1 MGEFGIS
8 GLIKA
13 GELEA
18 LDQCDVKLIKI
29 KNTYVDV
36 AKELAKGIKMEIE
49 TPKELDKLFALYSAQ
64 VATAEKTNTEFN
76 VTLDKQKKVLQEVA
90 DNLQKQASASDLSA
104 KDMKQLADVNAKNAA
119 ALEKVAKAE
128 LAATKA
134 QNSGNSTRRSA
145 NISEEERLRI
155 IKDAITLTN
164 REVHSIIEAETANKQ
179 LSQAVKL
186 LRDTDADYITILAR
200 LNSTIG
206 KNTDYVKTNSDSYT
220 KQKMTVGDYKAQVK
234 AAIAELD
241 NGNRSLKNYTNLA
254 KGYGGVLKSHVAGG
268 FNEVRVSVSSMIKG
282 MIGAQAI
289 IGGIQKLIGLFKSGI
304 QSIIDFEAAN
314 SKLGAILGTTS
325 KNIKDLTT
333 DAQRLGA
340 TTKYTASQATA
351 LQVEL
356 AKLGFSKTE
365 ILQSTE
371 YVLKF
376 AQATGAELPEAAA
389 LAGASLRMFNADTS
403 ETERYVSAMAVAT
416 TKSALSFSYLQTA
429 MPIVGPVAKSFNFT
443 IEDTLA
449 LLGKLA
455 DAGFDASMA
464 ATATRNIFLNLAD
477 SGGKLATALGAPVKT
492 LPDLVAGLRK
502 LKDQGIDLNTTLD
515 LTDKRS
521 VAAMANFIEMSDK
534 IVPLRE
540 QITGVS
546 KDLGD
551 MAEEMGNNVQGA
563 IYTLSSAWES
573 LMLSFS
579 GGTGAA
585 KDFINWVAAK
595 IREIADLLK
604 DPEQRSEDDVN
615 QLQLAAQKEVQTKME
630 TQELEFQVRIE
641 QLRKKYRQKYLSEG
655 LKEEEANAKATE
667 KAQIEAAKEALVE
680 LSLIKGRQ
688 KEIYEEDLKNLD
700 KAKGVYT
707 QTLKDWEEKWSFL
720 GINFKNALAKMFN
733 FETDEIK
740 DVNKAFVDFANIKM
754 DVTKAESYNEAL
766 DKMIEK
772 MKQIIEPVKVN
783 TNTTKELTEKEKR
796 ELEKAAAEKLK
807 IQETYQA
814 SVLALM
820 NEGLDKELKKIG
832 LDYSKKIAA
841 VKGYSKEEIATRENL
856 AKEMQNAI
864 QRFSIQYNANR
875 EKQDIANS
883 LEVVQKGSK
892 EELAL
897 KLRQLDL
904 QREAEIDAAEKTG
917 EDVFAIDQKYSNKKQ
932 LILEENAA
940 YQIQFIAENA
950 AAEQII
956 RDQTYQAD
964 MLSLKKQL
972 AEKKITQREYA
983 EQEYQL
989 TLDYVRKSNEAA
1001 IDALELEFKTD
1012 NLSSDDRAKIAEEL
1026 QKLKAELA
1034 QKEAEAEIAAIEKVT
1049 KADEKSHKDRMRSLQ
1064 DWLQTAQQAIG
1075 SIGDLIA
1082 TVYDG
1087 QITKIEDEQDANN
1100 DAYDQDIERIEK
1112 KVEYGLLTEEEAEV
1126 KKRAAKEKTEA
1137 KNRELEKKKQEL
1149 ARKQAIWDK
1158 ATSIAQAG
1166 IATALA
1172 ITKSL
1177 PNFVLAAIV
1186 GAMGAIQVATIAA
1199 TPIPSYAEGTKD
1211 GTHPGGKALVGD
1223 AGKRE
1228 VVMYKGM
1235 VWITPDTPMLVDLP
1249 KGAQVFPDVDD
1260 FGSLDWQN
1268 NSFAPMFSFLR
1279 NSEKGG
1285 AGTTVYNDYSGL
1297 ERRMDMT
1304 NNLLVQSIKQRRR
1317 EAYKREF
1324 DLYILRNS

>member
-8 GLIKA
+8 GLIKE
-13 GELEA
+13 GELEK
-18 LDQCDVKLIKI
+18 LEQCDAKLIKI

-36 AKELAKGIKMEIE
+36 AKELAKGMKMEIE

-64 VATAEKTNTEFN
+64 VTTAEKTNTEFN

-104 KDMKQLADVNAKNAA
+104 KDMKRLADVNAKNAA

-134 QNSGNSTRRSA
+134 QNSGNSTRRNA

-179 LSQAVKL
+179 LRQAVKL

-200 LNSTIG
+200 LNSTI
-206 KNTDYVKTNSDSYT
+206 DTNSNYSKKNSDAQT
-220 KQKMTVGDYKAQVK
+220 RQKLTVGAYREEVKLAILEIEKGNNRLQNFGTIASNAGKALSSQLSPGLNKVH
-234 AAIAELD
+234 D
-241 NGNRSLKNYTNLA
+241 GMKNI
-254 KGYGGVLKSHVAGG
+254 VAGYVG
-268 FNEVRVSVSSMIKG
+268 G
-282 MIGAQAI
+282 QAVI
-289 IGGIQKLIGLFKSGI
+289 NGIVTLFTKLREGVG
-304 QSIIDFEAAN
+304 SIVEFEFAN
-314 SKLGAILGTTS
+314 SRLAAILGTTS
-325 KNIKDLTT
+325 DNIKELTA
-333 DAQRLGA
+333 DAKRLGA
-340 TTKYTASQATA
+340 MTKYTASEATE
-351 LQVEL
+351 LQIEL
-356 AKLGFSKTE
+356 AKLGFTRKEVLQATE
-365 ILQSTE
+365 S
-371 YVLKF
+371 VLRF
-376 AQATGAELPEAAA
+376 AQATGAELGEAAA
-389 LAGASLRMFNADTS
+389 LSGAALRMFDADTR

-416 TKSALSFSYLQTA
+416 TKSALSFNYLATA
-429 MPIVGPVAKSFNFT
+429 LPIVGPVAKSFNFT

-455 DAGFDASMA
+455 DAGFDASMS
-464 ATATRNIFLNLAD
+464 ATATRNILLNLAD
-477 SGGKLATALGAPVKT
+477 GSGKLALALGKPVKT
-492 LPDLVAGLRK
+492 LPDLVDGLKTLR
-502 LKDQGIDLNTTLD
+502 DRGVDLNTTLE

-521 VAAMANFIEMSDK
+521 VSAFNAFLTSADK
-534 IVPLRE
+534 LVPLRE
-540 QITGVS
+540 QITGV
-546 KDLGD
+546 DEELAG
-551 MAEEMGNNVQGA
+551 MAHTMEDNVKGSIA
-563 IYTLSSAWES
+563 SLSSAWEA
-573 LMLSFS
+573 LMLTFS
-579 GGTGAA
+579 NSKGTM
-585 KDFINWVAAK
+585 KSVLDFLARGVRNIADDFKSLEDKETEAMQEALRGQ
-595 IREIADLLK
+595 REIA
-604 DPEQRSEDDVN
+604 SEFKIEERYIN
-615 QLQLAAQKEVQTKME
+615 EIKEAWQGYMDGGMDS
-630 TQELEFQVRIE
+630 QEAFKKAVEEKKEYLNSEI
-641 QLRKKYRQKYLSEG
+641 KKYSEVADKAEFSYRKVTEAMQKSNMFTRAQSGTSMSTYNKQRNFQFG
-655 LKEEEANAKATE
+655 LWTEAEKNAEKYRYVLENVDAYESDYVKEHTE
-667 KAQIEAAKEALVE
+667 KVE
-680 LSLIKGRQ
+680 
-688 KEIYEEDLKNLD
+688 
-700 KAKGVYT
+700 
-707 QTLKDWEEKWSFL
+707 
-720 GINFKNALAKMFN
+720 
-733 FETDEIK
+733 
-740 DVNKAFVDFANIKM
+740 
-754 DVTKAESYNEAL
+754 
-766 DKMIEK
+766 
-772 MKQIIEPVKVN
+772 
-783 TNTTKELTEKEKR
+783 TTKVLTEKEKR
-796 ELEKAAAEKLK
+796 ELEKAAAEKRK
-807 IQETYQA
+807 IQESYQD
-814 SVLALM
+814 SILALM

-832 LDYSKKIAA
+832 LEYSKKIAA

-917 EDVFAIDQKYSNKKQ
+917 EDVFAIDQKFASKKQ
-932 LILEENAA
+932 QILEENAA
-940 YQIQFIAENA
+940 YQVQLIAENA
-950 AAEQII
+950 AAEQIV
-956 RDQTYQAD
+956 RDQQYQTD
-964 MLSLKKQL
+964 MLALKKQL
-972 AEKKITQREYA
+972 AERQITQKEFAEREYL
-983 EQEYQL
+983 L
-989 TLDYVRKSNEAA
+989 TLDYVQKTNEAA
-1001 IDALELEFKTD
+1001 IDALELELQAD
-1012 NLSSDDRAKIAEEL
+1012 NLSAEDRKKIAEEL
-1026 QKLKAELA
+1026 QRLKAEFA
-1034 QKEAEAEIAAIEKVT
+1034 QKEAEAEILAIEKVA
-1049 KADEKSHKDRMRSLQ
+1049 KADDKAHKDRMRSLQ
-1064 DWLQTAQQAIG
+1064 NWLQTAQQAIG
-1075 SIGDLIA
+1075 NIGELIA

-1087 QITKIEDEQDANN
+1087 QITKIEDEQDAND

-1177 PNFVLAAIV
+1177 PNFVLEAIV

-1199 TPIPSYAEGTKD
+1199 TPIPSYAEGTKNSA
-1211 GTHPGGKALVGD
+1211 HPGGKALVGD

-1235 VWITPDTPMLVDLP
+1235 AWITPDTPMLVDLP

-1268 NSFAPMFSFLR
+1268 NGFAPMFSFLR
-1279 NSEKGG
+1279 SNEKGG
-1285 AGTTVYNDYSGL
+1285 AATTVYNDYSGL

>member
-104 KDMKQLADVNAKNAA
+104 KDMKQLADANAKNAA

-134 QNSGNSTRRSA
+134 QNSGNSTRRNA

-179 LSQAVKL
+179 LRQAVKL

-200 LNSTIG
+200 LNSTI
-206 KNTDYVKTNSDSYT
+206 DTNSNYSKKNSDAQT
-220 KQKMTVGDYKAQVK
+220 RQKLTVGAYREEVKLAILEINKGNNTLRNFGTIAGNTGKILNTQLAPGFAQIGVGMK
-234 AAIAELD
+234 TLI
-241 NGNRSLKNYTNLA
+241 S
-254 KGYGGVLKSHVAGG
+254 GYV
-268 FNEVRVSVSSMIKG
+268 
-282 MIGAQAI
+282 GAQAVI
-289 IGGIQKLIGLFKSGI
+289 SGI
-304 QSIIDFEAAN
+304 VKLFTLLREGAGDIVKFEFAN
-314 SKLGAILGTTS
+314 SNLAAILGTTS
-325 KNIKDLTT
+325 DKIKDLTA

-340 TTKYTASQATA
+340 TTKYTASQATE
-351 LQVEL
+351 LQIEL
-356 AKLGFSKTE
+356 AKLGFTKKE
-365 ILQSTE
+365 ILDSTSAI
-371 YVLKF
+371 LRF
-376 AQATGAELPEAAA
+376 AQATGAELSEAAA
-389 LAGASLRMFNADTS
+389 LSGAALRMFNADTKD
-403 ETERYVSAMAVAT
+403 TEQYVSAMAIAT
-416 TKSALSFSYLQTA
+416 SKSALSFSYLATA
-429 MPIVGPVAKSFNFT
+429 LPIVGPVAKAFNFT

-455 DAGFDASMA
+455 DAGFDASSS
-464 ATATRNIFLNLAD
+464 ATATRNILLNLAD
-477 SGGKLATALGAPVKT
+477 GSGKLAKALGKPVKT
-492 LPDLVAGLRK
+492 LPELVNGLQS
-502 LKDQGIDLNTTLD
+502 LKDKGVDLNTTLE

-521 VAAMANFIEMSDK
+521 VAAFNAFLTAADK
-534 IVPLRE
+534 IVPLRN
-540 QITGVS
+540 QITGVES
-546 KDLGD
+546 ELAD
-551 MAEEMGNNVQGA
+551 MANTMGDNVQGA
-563 IYTLSSAWES
+563 IANLSSAWEAF
-573 LMLSFS
+573 MLSFS
-579 GGTGAA
+579 NTTGPA
-585 KDFINWVAAK
+585 KEFLNWMADK
-595 IREIADLLK
+595 IRSIANDLK
-604 DPEQRSEDDVN
+604 TPEEKIGQI
-615 QLQLAAQKEVQTKME
+615 E
-630 TQELEFQVRIE
+630 TDFREMA
-641 QLRKKYRQKYLSEG
+641 KKR
-655 LKEEEANAKATE
+655 ANAKILDEE
-667 KAQIEAAKEALVE
+667 KEFNAEYKRLRDAGDTDEEARTKALIQLSNKRIEITASERAEVEKLKKGAQYSTFEFENMSKFKNAAALMF
-680 LSLIKGRQ
+680 
-688 KEIYEEDLKNLD
+688 
-700 KAKGVYT
+700 GVYT
-707 QTLKDWEEKWSFL
+707 KEAEKADKAQLNFSKSFFSLVESEEYNAGIDKIIDKYSKVTVDDDANNTKTL
-720 GINFKNALAKMFN
+720 
-733 FETDEIK
+733 TD
-740 DVNKAFVDFANIKM
+740 
-754 DVTKAESYNEAL
+754 
-766 DKMIEK
+766 
-772 MKQIIEPVKVN
+772 
-783 TNTTKELTEKEKR
+783 KEKR

-832 LDYSKKIAA
+832 IDYSKKIAA

-1235 VWITPDTPMLVDLP
+1235 AWITPDTPMLVDLP

>member
-1 MGEFGIS
+1 M
-8 GLIKA
+8 
-13 GELEA
+13 
-18 LDQCDVKLIKI
+18 
-29 KNTYVDV
+29 
-36 AKELAKGIKMEIE
+36 
-49 TPKELDKLFALYSAQ
+49 
-64 VATAEKTNTEFN
+64 
-76 VTLDKQKKVLQEVA
+76 
-90 DNLQKQASASDLSA
+90 QKQASASDLSA

-179 LSQAVKL
+179 LRQAVKL

-200 LNSTIG
+200 LNSTI
-206 KNTDYVKTNSDSYT
+206 DTNSNYSKKNSDAQT
-220 KQKMTVGDYKAQVK
+220 RQKLTVGAYREEVKLAILEINKGNNTLRNFGTIAGNTGKILNTQLAPGFAQIGVGMK
-234 AAIAELD
+234 TLI
-241 NGNRSLKNYTNLA
+241 S
-254 KGYGGVLKSHVAGG
+254 GYV
-268 FNEVRVSVSSMIKG
+268 
-282 MIGAQAI
+282 GAQAVI
-289 IGGIQKLIGLFKSGI
+289 SGI
-304 QSIIDFEAAN
+304 VKLFTLLREGAGDIVKFEFAN
-314 SKLGAILGTTS
+314 SNLAAILGTTS
-325 KNIKDLTT
+325 DKIKDLTA

-340 TTKYTASQATA
+340 TTKYTASQATE
-351 LQVEL
+351 LQIEL
-356 AKLGFSKTE
+356 AKLGFTKKE
-365 ILQSTE
+365 ILDSTSAI
-371 YVLKF
+371 LRF
-376 AQATGAELPEAAA
+376 AQATGAELSEAAA
-389 LAGASLRMFNADTS
+389 LSGAALRMFNADTKD
-403 ETERYVSAMAVAT
+403 TEQYVSAMAIAT
-416 TKSALSFSYLQTA
+416 SKSALSFSYLATA
-429 MPIVGPVAKSFNFT
+429 LPIVGPVAEAFNFT

-455 DAGFDASMA
+455 DAGFDASSS
-464 ATATRNIFLNLAD
+464 ATATRNILLNLAD
-477 SGGKLATALGAPVKT
+477 GSGKLAKALGKPVKT
-492 LPDLVAGLRK
+492 LPELVNGLQS
-502 LKDQGIDLNTTLD
+502 LKDKGVDLNTTLE

-521 VAAMANFIEMSDK
+521 VAAFNAFLTAADK
-534 IVPLRE
+534 IVPLRN
-540 QITGVS
+540 QITGVES
-546 KDLGD
+546 ELAD
-551 MAEEMGNNVQGA
+551 MANTMGDNVQGA
-563 IYTLSSAWES
+563 IANLSSAWEAF
-573 LMLSFS
+573 MLSFS
-579 GGTGAA
+579 NTTGPA
-585 KDFINWVAAK
+585 KEFLNWMADK
-595 IREIADLLK
+595 IRSIANDLK
-604 DPEQRSEDDVN
+604 TPEEKIGQI
-615 QLQLAAQKEVQTKME
+615 E
-630 TQELEFQVRIE
+630 TDFREMA
-641 QLRKKYRQKYLSEG
+641 KKR
-655 LKEEEANAKATE
+655 ANAKILDEE
-667 KAQIEAAKEALVE
+667 KEFNAEYKRLRDAGDTDEEARTKALIQLSNKRIEITASERAEVEKLKKGAQYSTFEFENMSKFKNAAALMF
-680 LSLIKGRQ
+680 
-688 KEIYEEDLKNLD
+688 
-700 KAKGVYT
+700 GVYT
-707 QTLKDWEEKWSFL
+707 KEAEKADKAQLNFSKSFFSLVESEEYNAGIDKIIDKYSKVTVDDDANNTKTL
-720 GINFKNALAKMFN
+720 
-733 FETDEIK
+733 TD
-740 DVNKAFVDFANIKM
+740 
-754 DVTKAESYNEAL
+754 
-766 DKMIEK
+766 
-772 MKQIIEPVKVN
+772 
-783 TNTTKELTEKEKR
+783 KEKR

-1001 IDALELEFKTD
+1001 IDALELELKTD

-1211 GTHPGGKALVGD
+1211 GAHPGGKALVGD

-1235 VWITPDTPMLVDLP
+1235 AWITPDTPMLVDLP

>member
-104 KDMKQLADVNAKNAA
+104 KDMKQLADANAKNAA

-134 QNSGNSTRRSA
+134 QNSGNSTRRNA

-179 LSQAVKL
+179 LRQAVKL

-200 LNSTIG
+200 LNSTI
-206 KNTDYVKTNSDSYT
+206 DTNSNYSKKNSDAQT
-220 KQKMTVGDYKAQVK
+220 RQKLTVGAYREEVKLAILEINKGNNTLRNFGTIAGNTGKILNTQLAPGFAQIGVGMK
-234 AAIAELD
+234 TLI
-241 NGNRSLKNYTNLA
+241 S
-254 KGYGGVLKSHVAGG
+254 GYV
-268 FNEVRVSVSSMIKG
+268 
-282 MIGAQAI
+282 GAQAVI
-289 IGGIQKLIGLFKSGI
+289 SGI
-304 QSIIDFEAAN
+304 VKLFTLLREGAGDIVKFEFAN
-314 SKLGAILGTTS
+314 SNLAAILGTTS
-325 KNIKDLTT
+325 DKIKDLTA

-340 TTKYTASQATA
+340 TTKYTASQATE
-351 LQVEL
+351 LQIEL
-356 AKLGFSKTE
+356 AKLGFTKKE
-365 ILQSTE
+365 ILDSTSAI
-371 YVLKF
+371 LRF
-376 AQATGAELPEAAA
+376 AQATGAELSEAAA
-389 LAGASLRMFNADTS
+389 LSGAALRMFNADTKD
-403 ETERYVSAMAVAT
+403 TEQYVSAMAIAT
-416 TKSALSFSYLQTA
+416 SKSALSFSYLATA
-429 MPIVGPVAKSFNFT
+429 LPIVGPVAKAFNCT

-455 DAGFDASMA
+455 DAGFDASSS
-464 ATATRNIFLNLAD
+464 ATATRNILLNLAD
-477 SGGKLATALGAPVKT
+477 GSGKLAKALGKPVKT
-492 LPDLVAGLRK
+492 LPELVNGLQS
-502 LKDQGIDLNTTLD
+502 LKDKGVDLNTTLE

-521 VAAMANFIEMSDK
+521 VAAFNAFLTAADK
-534 IVPLRE
+534 IVPLRN
-540 QITGVS
+540 QITGVES
-546 KDLGD
+546 ELAD
-551 MAEEMGNNVQGA
+551 MANTMGDNVQGA
-563 IYTLSSAWES
+563 IANLSSAWEAF
-573 LMLSFS
+573 MLSFS
-579 GGTGAA
+579 NTTGPA
-585 KDFINWVAAK
+585 KEFLNWMADK
-595 IREIADLLK
+595 IRSIANDLK
-604 DPEQRSEDDVN
+604 TPEEKIGQI
-615 QLQLAAQKEVQTKME
+615 E
-630 TQELEFQVRIE
+630 TDFREMA
-641 QLRKKYRQKYLSEG
+641 KKR
-655 LKEEEANAKATE
+655 ANAKILDEE
-667 KAQIEAAKEALVE
+667 KEFNAEYKRLRDAGDTDEEARTKALIQLSNKRIEITASERAEVEKLKKGAQYSTFEFENMSKFKNAAALMF
-680 LSLIKGRQ
+680 
-688 KEIYEEDLKNLD
+688 
-700 KAKGVYT
+700 GVYT
-707 QTLKDWEEKWSFL
+707 KEAEKADKAQLNFSKSFFSLVESEEYNAGIDKIIDKYSKVTVDDDANNTKTL
-720 GINFKNALAKMFN
+720 
-733 FETDEIK
+733 TD
-740 DVNKAFVDFANIKM
+740 
-754 DVTKAESYNEAL
+754 
-766 DKMIEK
+766 
-772 MKQIIEPVKVN
+772 
-783 TNTTKELTEKEKR
+783 KEKR

-897 KLRQLDL
+897 KFRQLDL

-1001 IDALELEFKTD
+1001 IDALELELKTD

-1211 GTHPGGKALVGD
+1211 GAHPGGKALVGD

-1235 VWITPDTPMLVDLP
+1235 AWITPDTPMLVDLP
-1249 KGAQVFPDVDD
+1249 KGA
-1260 FGSLDWQN
+1260 
-1268 NSFAPMFSFLR
+1268 
-1279 NSEKGG
+1279 
-1285 AGTTVYNDYSGL
+1285 
-1297 ERRMDMT
+1297 
-1304 NNLLVQSIKQRRR
+1304 
-1317 EAYKREF
+1317 
-1324 DLYILRNS
+1324 

>member
-1 MGEFGIS
+1 
-8 GLIKA
+8 
-13 GELEA
+13 
-18 LDQCDVKLIKI
+18 
-29 KNTYVDV
+29 
-36 AKELAKGIKMEIE
+36 
-49 TPKELDKLFALYSAQ
+49 
-64 VATAEKTNTEFN
+64 
-76 VTLDKQKKVLQEVA
+76 
-90 DNLQKQASASDLSA
+90 
-104 KDMKQLADVNAKNAA
+104 
-119 ALEKVAKAE
+119 
-128 LAATKA
+128 
-134 QNSGNSTRRSA
+134 
-145 NISEEERLRI
+145 
-155 IKDAITLTN
+155 
-164 REVHSIIEAETANKQ
+164 
-179 LSQAVKL
+179 
-186 LRDTDADYITILAR
+186 
-200 LNSTIG
+200 
-206 KNTDYVKTNSDSYT
+206 
-220 KQKMTVGDYKAQVK
+220 MTVGAYREEVKLAILEINKGNNTLRNFGTIAGNTGKILNTQLAPGFAQIGVGMK
-234 AAIAELD
+234 TLI
-241 NGNRSLKNYTNLA
+241 S
-254 KGYGGVLKSHVAGG
+254 GYV
-268 FNEVRVSVSSMIKG
+268 
-282 MIGAQAI
+282 GAQAVI
-289 IGGIQKLIGLFKSGI
+289 SGI
-304 QSIIDFEAAN
+304 VKLFTLLREGAGDIVKFEFAN
-314 SKLGAILGTTS
+314 SNLAAILGTTS
-325 KNIKDLTT
+325 DKIKDLTA

-340 TTKYTASQATA
+340 TTKYTASQATE
-351 LQVEL
+351 LQIEL
-356 AKLGFSKTE
+356 AKLGFTKKE
-365 ILQSTE
+365 ILDSTSAI
-371 YVLKF
+371 LRF
-376 AQATGAELPEAAA
+376 AQATGAELSEAAA
-389 LAGASLRMFNADTS
+389 LSGAALRMFNADTKD
-403 ETERYVSAMAVAT
+403 TEQYVSAMAIAT
-416 TKSALSFSYLQTA
+416 SKSALSFSYLATA
-429 MPIVGPVAKSFNFT
+429 LPIVGPVAKAFNCT

-455 DAGFDASMA
+455 DAGFDASSS
-464 ATATRNIFLNLAD
+464 ATATRNILLNLAD
-477 SGGKLATALGAPVKT
+477 GSGKLAKALGKPVKT
-492 LPDLVAGLRK
+492 LPELVNGLQS
-502 LKDQGIDLNTTLD
+502 LKDKGVDLNTTLE

-521 VAAMANFIEMSDK
+521 VAAFNAFLTAADK
-534 IVPLRE
+534 IVPLRN
-540 QITGVS
+540 QITGVES
-546 KDLGD
+546 ELAD
-551 MAEEMGNNVQGA
+551 MANTMGDNVQGA
-563 IYTLSSAWES
+563 IANLSSAWEAF
-573 LMLSFS
+573 MLSFS
-579 GGTGAA
+579 NTTGPA
-585 KDFINWVAAK
+585 KEFLNWMADK
-595 IREIADLLK
+595 IRSIANDLK
-604 DPEQRSEDDVN
+604 TPEEKIGQI
-615 QLQLAAQKEVQTKME
+615 E
-630 TQELEFQVRIE
+630 TDFREMA
-641 QLRKKYRQKYLSEG
+641 KKR
-655 LKEEEANAKATE
+655 ANAKILDEE
-667 KAQIEAAKEALVE
+667 KEFNAEYKRLRDAGDTDEEARTKALIQLSNKRIEITASERAEVEKLKKGAQYSTFEFENMSKFKNAAALMF
-680 LSLIKGRQ
+680 
-688 KEIYEEDLKNLD
+688 
-700 KAKGVYT
+700 GVYT
-707 QTLKDWEEKWSFL
+707 KEAEKADKAQLNFSKSFFSLVESEEYNAGIDKIIDKYSKVTVDDDANNTKTL
-720 GINFKNALAKMFN
+720 
-733 FETDEIK
+733 TD
-740 DVNKAFVDFANIKM
+740 
-754 DVTKAESYNEAL
+754 
-766 DKMIEK
+766 
-772 MKQIIEPVKVN
+772 
-783 TNTTKELTEKEKR
+783 KEKR

-897 KLRQLDL
+897 KFRQLDL

-1001 IDALELEFKTD
+1001 IDALELELKTD

-1211 GTHPGGKALVGD
+1211 GAHPGGKALVGD

-1235 VWITPDTPMLVDLP
+1235 AWITPDTPMLVDLP

>member
-104 KDMKQLADVNAKNAA
+104 KDMKQLADANAKNAA

-134 QNSGNSTRRSA
+134 QNSGNSTRRNA

-179 LSQAVKL
+179 LRQAVKL

-200 LNSTIG
+200 LNSTI
-206 KNTDYVKTNSDSYT
+206 DTNSNYSKKNSDAQT
-220 KQKMTVGDYKAQVK
+220 RQKLTVGAYREEVKLAILEINKGNNTLRNFGTIAGNTGKILNTQLAPGFAQIGVGMK
-234 AAIAELD
+234 TLI
-241 NGNRSLKNYTNLA
+241 S
-254 KGYGGVLKSHVAGG
+254 GYV
-268 FNEVRVSVSSMIKG
+268 
-282 MIGAQAI
+282 GAQAVI
-289 IGGIQKLIGLFKSGI
+289 SGI
-304 QSIIDFEAAN
+304 VKLFTLLREGASDIVKFEFAN
-314 SKLGAILGTTS
+314 SNLAAILGTTS
-325 KNIKDLTT
+325 DKIKDLTA

-340 TTKYTASQATA
+340 TTKYTASQATE
-351 LQVEL
+351 LQIEL
-356 AKLGFSKTE
+356 AKLGFTKKE
-365 ILQSTE
+365 ILDSTSAI
-371 YVLKF
+371 LRF
-376 AQATGAELPEAAA
+376 AQATGAELSEAAA
-389 LAGASLRMFNADTS
+389 LSGAALRMFNADTKD
-403 ETERYVSAMAVAT
+403 TEQYVSAMAIAT
-416 TKSALSFSYLQTA
+416 SKSALSFSYLATA
-429 MPIVGPVAKSFNFT
+429 LPIVGPVAKAFNFT

-455 DAGFDASMA
+455 DAGFDASSS
-464 ATATRNIFLNLAD
+464 ATATRNILLNLAD
-477 SGGKLATALGAPVKT
+477 GSGKLAKALGKPVKT
-492 LPDLVAGLRK
+492 LPELVNGLQS
-502 LKDQGIDLNTTLD
+502 LKDKGVDLNTTLE

-521 VAAMANFIEMSDK
+521 VAAFNAFLTAADK
-534 IVPLRE
+534 IVPLRN
-540 QITGVS
+540 QITGVES
-546 KDLGD
+546 ELAD
-551 MAEEMGNNVQGA
+551 MANTMGDNVQGA
-563 IYTLSSAWES
+563 IANLSSAWEAF
-573 LMLSFS
+573 MLSFS
-579 GGTGAA
+579 NTTGPA
-585 KDFINWVAAK
+585 KEFLNWMADK
-595 IREIADLLK
+595 IRSIANDLK
-604 DPEQRSEDDVN
+604 TPEEKIGQI
-615 QLQLAAQKEVQTKME
+615 E
-630 TQELEFQVRIE
+630 TDFREMA
-641 QLRKKYRQKYLSEG
+641 KKR
-655 LKEEEANAKATE
+655 ANAKILDEE
-667 KAQIEAAKEALVE
+667 KEFNAEYKRLRDAGDTDEEARTKALIQLSNKRIEITASERAEVEKLKKGAQYSTFEFENMSKFKNAAALMF
-680 LSLIKGRQ
+680 
-688 KEIYEEDLKNLD
+688 
-700 KAKGVYT
+700 GVYT
-707 QTLKDWEEKWSFL
+707 KEAEKADKAQLNFSKSFFSLVESEEYNAGIDKIIDKYSKVTVDDDANNTKTL
-720 GINFKNALAKMFN
+720 
-733 FETDEIK
+733 TD
-740 DVNKAFVDFANIKM
+740 
-754 DVTKAESYNEAL
+754 
-766 DKMIEK
+766 
-772 MKQIIEPVKVN
+772 
-783 TNTTKELTEKEKR
+783 KEKR

-832 LDYSKKIAA
+832 IDYSKKIAA

-1001 IDALELEFKTD
+1001 IDALELELKTD

-1211 GTHPGGKALVGD
+1211 GAHPGGKALVGD

-1235 VWITPDTPMLVDLP
+1235 AWITPDTPMLVDLP

>member
-104 KDMKQLADVNAKNAA
+104 KDMKQLADANAKNAA

-134 QNSGNSTRRSA
+134 QNSGNSTRRNA

-179 LSQAVKL
+179 LRQAVKL

-200 LNSTIG
+200 LNSTI
-206 KNTDYVKTNSDSYT
+206 DTNSNYSKKNSDAQT
-220 KQKMTVGDYKAQVK
+220 RQKLTVGAYREEVKLAILEINKGNNTLRNFGTIAGNTGKILNTQLAPGFAQIGVGMKTLISGYVGAQTVISGIVK
-234 AAIAELD
+234 LFTLLREGAGDIVKFEFA
-241 NGNRSLKNYTNLA
+241 NSNLA
-254 KGYGGVLKSHVAGG
+254 
-268 FNEVRVSVSSMIKG
+268 
-282 MIGAQAI
+282 
-289 IGGIQKLIGLFKSGI
+289 
-304 QSIIDFEAAN
+304 
-314 SKLGAILGTTS
+314 AILGTTS
-325 KNIKDLTT
+325 DKIKDLTA

-340 TTKYTASQATA
+340 TTKYTASQATE
-351 LQVEL
+351 LQIEL
-356 AKLGFSKTE
+356 AKLGFTKKE
-365 ILQSTE
+365 ILDSTSAI
-371 YVLKF
+371 LRF
-376 AQATGAELPEAAA
+376 AQATGAELSEAAA
-389 LAGASLRMFNADTS
+389 LSGAALRMFNADTKD
-403 ETERYVSAMAVAT
+403 TEQYVSAMAIAT
-416 TKSALSFSYLQTA
+416 SKSALSFSYLATA
-429 MPIVGPVAKSFNFT
+429 LPIVGPVAKAFNCT

-455 DAGFDASMA
+455 DAGFDASSS
-464 ATATRNIFLNLAD
+464 ATATRNILLNLAD
-477 SGGKLATALGAPVKT
+477 GSGKLAKALGKPVKT
-492 LPDLVAGLRK
+492 LPELVNGLQS
-502 LKDQGIDLNTTLD
+502 LKDKGVDLNTTLE

-521 VAAMANFIEMSDK
+521 VAAFNAFLTAADK
-534 IVPLRE
+534 IVPLRN
-540 QITGVS
+540 QITGVES
-546 KDLGD
+546 ELAD
-551 MAEEMGNNVQGA
+551 MANTMGDNVQGA
-563 IYTLSSAWES
+563 IANLSSAWEAF
-573 LMLSFS
+573 MLSFS
-579 GGTGAA
+579 NTTGPA
-585 KDFINWVAAK
+585 KEFLNWMADK
-595 IREIADLLK
+595 IRSIANDLK
-604 DPEQRSEDDVN
+604 TPEEKIGQI
-615 QLQLAAQKEVQTKME
+615 E
-630 TQELEFQVRIE
+630 TDFREMA
-641 QLRKKYRQKYLSEG
+641 KKR
-655 LKEEEANAKATE
+655 ANAKILDEE
-667 KAQIEAAKEALVE
+667 KEFNAEYKRLRDAGDTDEEARTKALIQLSNKRIEITASERAEVEKLKKGAQYSTFEFENMSKFKNAAALMF
-680 LSLIKGRQ
+680 
-688 KEIYEEDLKNLD
+688 
-700 KAKGVYT
+700 GVYT
-707 QTLKDWEEKWSFL
+707 KEAEKADKAQLNFSKSFFSLVESEEYNAGIDKIIDKYSKVTVDDDANNTKTL
-720 GINFKNALAKMFN
+720 
-733 FETDEIK
+733 TD
-740 DVNKAFVDFANIKM
+740 
-754 DVTKAESYNEAL
+754 
-766 DKMIEK
+766 
-772 MKQIIEPVKVN
+772 
-783 TNTTKELTEKEKR
+783 KEKR

-897 KLRQLDL
+897 KFRQLDL

-1001 IDALELEFKTD
+1001 IDALELELKTD

-1211 GTHPGGKALVGD
+1211 GAHPGGKALVGD

-1235 VWITPDTPMLVDLP
+1235 AWITPDTPMLVDLP

>member
-1 MGEFGIS
+1 
-8 GLIKA
+8 
-13 GELEA
+13 
-18 LDQCDVKLIKI
+18 
-29 KNTYVDV
+29 
-36 AKELAKGIKMEIE
+36 
-49 TPKELDKLFALYSAQ
+49 
-64 VATAEKTNTEFN
+64 
-76 VTLDKQKKVLQEVA
+76 
-90 DNLQKQASASDLSA
+90 
-104 KDMKQLADVNAKNAA
+104 MKQLADANAKNAA

-134 QNSGNSTRRSA
+134 QNSGNSTRRNA

-179 LSQAVKL
+179 LRQAVKL

-200 LNSTIG
+200 LNSTI
-206 KNTDYVKTNSDSYT
+206 DTNSNYSKKNSDAQT
-220 KQKMTVGDYKAQVK
+220 RQKLTVGAYREEVKLAILEINKGNNTLRNFGTIAGNTGKILNTQLAPGFAQIGVGMK
-234 AAIAELD
+234 TLI
-241 NGNRSLKNYTNLA
+241 S
-254 KGYGGVLKSHVAGG
+254 GYV
-268 FNEVRVSVSSMIKG
+268 
-282 MIGAQAI
+282 GAQAVI
-289 IGGIQKLIGLFKSGI
+289 SGI
-304 QSIIDFEAAN
+304 VKLFTLLREGAGDIVKFEFAN
-314 SKLGAILGTTS
+314 SNLAAILGTTS
-325 KNIKDLTT
+325 DKIKDLTA

-340 TTKYTASQATA
+340 TTKYTASQATE
-351 LQVEL
+351 LQIEL
-356 AKLGFSKTE
+356 AKLGFTKKE
-365 ILQSTE
+365 ILDSTSAI
-371 YVLKF
+371 LRF
-376 AQATGAELPEAAA
+376 AQATGAELSEAAA
-389 LAGASLRMFNADTS
+389 LSGAALRMFNADTKD
-403 ETERYVSAMAVAT
+403 TEQYVSAMAIAT
-416 TKSALSFSYLQTA
+416 SKSALSFSYLATA
-429 MPIVGPVAKSFNFT
+429 LPIVGPVAKAFNCT

-455 DAGFDASMA
+455 DAGFDASSS
-464 ATATRNIFLNLAD
+464 ATATRNILLNLAD
-477 SGGKLATALGAPVKT
+477 GSGKLAKALGKPVKT
-492 LPDLVAGLRK
+492 LPELVNGLQS
-502 LKDQGIDLNTTLD
+502 LKDKGVDLNTTLE

-521 VAAMANFIEMSDK
+521 VAAFNAFLTAADK
-534 IVPLRE
+534 IVPLRN
-540 QITGVS
+540 QITGVES
-546 KDLGD
+546 ELAD
-551 MAEEMGNNVQGA
+551 MANTMGDNVQGA
-563 IYTLSSAWES
+563 IANLSSAWEAF
-573 LMLSFS
+573 MLSFS
-579 GGTGAA
+579 NTTGPA
-585 KDFINWVAAK
+585 KEFLNWMADK
-595 IREIADLLK
+595 IRSIANDLK
-604 DPEQRSEDDVN
+604 TPEEKIGQI
-615 QLQLAAQKEVQTKME
+615 E
-630 TQELEFQVRIE
+630 TDFREMA
-641 QLRKKYRQKYLSEG
+641 KKR
-655 LKEEEANAKATE
+655 ANAKILDEE
-667 KAQIEAAKEALVE
+667 KEFNAEYKRLRDAGDTDEEARTKALIQLSNKRIEITASERAEVEKLKKGAQYSTFEFENMSKFKNAAALMF
-680 LSLIKGRQ
+680 
-688 KEIYEEDLKNLD
+688 
-700 KAKGVYT
+700 GVYT
-707 QTLKDWEEKWSFL
+707 KEAEKADKAQLNFSKSFFSLVESEEYNAGIDKIIDKYSKVTVDDDANNTKTL
-720 GINFKNALAKMFN
+720 
-733 FETDEIK
+733 TD
-740 DVNKAFVDFANIKM
+740 
-754 DVTKAESYNEAL
+754 
-766 DKMIEK
+766 
-772 MKQIIEPVKVN
+772 
-783 TNTTKELTEKEKR
+783 KEKR

-897 KLRQLDL
+897 KFRQLDL

-1001 IDALELEFKTD
+1001 IDALELELKTD

-1211 GTHPGGKALVGD
+1211 GAHPGGKALVGD

-1235 VWITPDTPMLVDLP
+1235 AWITPDTPMLVDLP

>member
-104 KDMKQLADVNAKNAA
+104 KDMKQLADANAKNAA

-134 QNSGNSTRRSA
+134 QNSGNSTRRNA

-179 LSQAVKL
+179 LRQAVKL

-200 LNSTIG
+200 LNSTI
-206 KNTDYVKTNSDSYT
+206 DTNSNYSKKNSDAQT
-220 KQKMTVGDYKAQVK
+220 RQKLTVGAYREEVKLAILEIEKGNNRLQNFGTIASNAGKALSSQLSPGLNKVH
-234 AAIAELD
+234 D
-241 NGNRSLKNYTNLA
+241 GMKNI
-254 KGYGGVLKSHVAGG
+254 VAGYVG
-268 FNEVRVSVSSMIKG
+268 G
-282 MIGAQAI
+282 QAVI
-289 IGGIQKLIGLFKSGI
+289 NGIVALFTKLREGVG
-304 QSIIDFEAAN
+304 SIVEFEFAN
-314 SKLGAILGTTS
+314 SRLAAILGTTS
-325 KNIKDLTT
+325 DNIKELTA
-333 DAQRLGA
+333 DAKRLGA
-340 TTKYTASQATA
+340 MTKYTASEATE
-351 LQVEL
+351 LQIEL
-356 AKLGFSKTE
+356 AKLGFTRKEVLQATE
-365 ILQSTE
+365 S
-371 YVLKF
+371 VLRF
-376 AQATGAELPEAAA
+376 AQATGAELGEAAA
-389 LAGASLRMFNADTS
+389 LSGAALRMFDADTR

-416 TKSALSFSYLQTA
+416 TKSALSFNYLATA
-429 MPIVGPVAKSFNFT
+429 LPIVGPVAKSFNFT

-455 DAGFDASMA
+455 DAGFDASMS
-464 ATATRNIFLNLAD
+464 ATATRNILLNLAD
-477 SGGKLATALGAPVKT
+477 GSGKLALALGKPVKT
-492 LPDLVAGLRK
+492 LPDLVDGLKTLR
-502 LKDQGIDLNTTLD
+502 DRGVDLNTTLE

-521 VAAMANFIEMSDK
+521 VSAFNAFLTSADK
-534 IVPLRE
+534 LVPLRE
-540 QITGVS
+540 QITGV
-546 KDLGD
+546 DEELAG
-551 MAEEMGNNVQGA
+551 MAHTMEDNVKGSIA
-563 IYTLSSAWES
+563 SLSSAWEA
-573 LMLSFS
+573 LMLTFS
-579 GGTGAA
+579 NSKGTM
-585 KDFINWVAAK
+585 KSVLDFLARGVRNIADDFKSLEDKETEAMQEALRGQ
-595 IREIADLLK
+595 REIA
-604 DPEQRSEDDVN
+604 SEFKIEERYIN
-615 QLQLAAQKEVQTKME
+615 EIKEAWQGYMDSGMDS
-630 TQELEFQVRIE
+630 QEAFKKAVEEKKEYLNSEI
-641 QLRKKYRQKYLSEG
+641 KKYSEVAVEAEFSYRKVTEAMQKSNMFTRAQSGTSMSTYNKQRDFQFG
-655 LKEEEANAKATE
+655 LWTEAEKNAEKYRYVLENVDAYESDYVKEHTE
-667 KAQIEAAKEALVE
+667 KVE
-680 LSLIKGRQ
+680 
-688 KEIYEEDLKNLD
+688 
-700 KAKGVYT
+700 
-707 QTLKDWEEKWSFL
+707 
-720 GINFKNALAKMFN
+720 
-733 FETDEIK
+733 
-740 DVNKAFVDFANIKM
+740 
-754 DVTKAESYNEAL
+754 
-766 DKMIEK
+766 
-772 MKQIIEPVKVN
+772 
-783 TNTTKELTEKEKR
+783 TTKVLTEKEKR
-796 ELEKAAAEKLK
+796 ELEKAAAEKRK
-807 IQETYQA
+807 IQESYQD
-814 SVLALM
+814 SILALM

-832 LDYSKKIAA
+832 LEYSKKIAA

-964 MLSLKKQL
+964 ILSLKKQL

-1001 IDALELEFKTD
+1001 IDALELELKTD

-1211 GTHPGGKALVGD
+1211 GAHPGGKALVGD

-1235 VWITPDTPMLVDLP
+1235 AWITPDTPMLVDLP

-1304 NNLLVQSIKQRRR
+1304 NKLLVQSIKQRRR

>member
-8 GLIKA
+8 GLIKE
-13 GELEA
+13 GELEK
-18 LDQCDVKLIKI
+18 LEQCDAKLIKI

-36 AKELAKGIKMEIE
+36 AKELAKGMKMEIE

-134 QNSGNSTRRSA
+134 QNSGNSTRRNA

-179 LSQAVKL
+179 LRQAVKL

-200 LNSTIG
+200 LNSTI
-206 KNTDYVKTNSDSYT
+206 DTNSNYSKKNSDAQT
-220 KQKMTVGDYKAQVK
+220 RQKLTVGAYREEVKLAILEIEKGNNRLQNFGTIASNAGKALSSQLSPGLNKVH
-234 AAIAELD
+234 D
-241 NGNRSLKNYTNLA
+241 GMKNI
-254 KGYGGVLKSHVAGG
+254 VAGYVG
-268 FNEVRVSVSSMIKG
+268 G
-282 MIGAQAI
+282 QAVI
-289 IGGIQKLIGLFKSGI
+289 NGIVALFTKLREGVG
-304 QSIIDFEAAN
+304 SIVEFEFAN
-314 SKLGAILGTTS
+314 SRLAAILGTTS
-325 KNIKDLTT
+325 DNIKELTA
-333 DAQRLGA
+333 DAKRLGA
-340 TTKYTASQATA
+340 MTKYTASEATE
-351 LQVEL
+351 LQIEL
-356 AKLGFSKTE
+356 AKLGFTRKEVLQATE
-365 ILQSTE
+365 S
-371 YVLKF
+371 VLRF
-376 AQATGAELPEAAA
+376 AQATGAELGEAAA
-389 LAGASLRMFNADTS
+389 LSGAALRMFDADTR

-416 TKSALSFSYLQTA
+416 TKSALSFNYLATA
-429 MPIVGPVAKSFNFT
+429 LPIVGPVAKSFNFT

-455 DAGFDASMA
+455 DAGFDASMS
-464 ATATRNIFLNLAD
+464 ATATRNILLNLAD
-477 SGGKLATALGAPVKT
+477 GSGKLALALGKPVKT
-492 LPDLVAGLRK
+492 LPDLVDGLKTLR
-502 LKDQGIDLNTTLD
+502 DRGVDLNTTLE

-521 VAAMANFIEMSDK
+521 VSAFNAFLTSADK
-534 IVPLRE
+534 LVPLRE
-540 QITGVS
+540 QITGVDE
-546 KDLGD
+546 KLAG
-551 MAEEMGNNVQGA
+551 MAHTMEDNVKGSIA
-563 IYTLSSAWES
+563 SLSSAWEA
-573 LMLSFS
+573 LMLTFS
-579 GGTGAA
+579 NSKGTM
-585 KDFINWVAAK
+585 KSVLDFLARGVRNIADDFKSLEDKETEAMQEALRGQ
-595 IREIADLLK
+595 REIA
-604 DPEQRSEDDVN
+604 SEFKIEERYIN
-615 QLQLAAQKEVQTKME
+615 EIKEAWQGYMDGGMDS
-630 TQELEFQVRIE
+630 QEAFKKAVEEKKEYLNSEI
-641 QLRKKYRQKYLSEG
+641 KKYSEVADKAEFSYRKVTEAMQKSNMFTRAQSGTSMSTYNKQRNFQFG
-655 LKEEEANAKATE
+655 LWTEAEKNAEKYRYVLENVDAYESDYVKEHTE
-667 KAQIEAAKEALVE
+667 KVE
-680 LSLIKGRQ
+680 
-688 KEIYEEDLKNLD
+688 
-700 KAKGVYT
+700 
-707 QTLKDWEEKWSFL
+707 
-720 GINFKNALAKMFN
+720 
-733 FETDEIK
+733 
-740 DVNKAFVDFANIKM
+740 
-754 DVTKAESYNEAL
+754 
-766 DKMIEK
+766 
-772 MKQIIEPVKVN
+772 
-783 TNTTKELTEKEKR
+783 TTKVLTEKEKR
-796 ELEKAAAEKLK
+796 ELEKAAAEKRK
-807 IQETYQA
+807 IQESYQD
-814 SVLALM
+814 SILALM

-832 LDYSKKIAA
+832 LEYSKKIAA

-856 AKEMQNAI
+856 AKEMQDAI

-883 LEVVQKGSK
+883 LEAVQKGSK

-917 EDVFAIDQKYSNKKQ
+917 EDVFAIDQKFASKKQ
-932 LILEENAA
+932 QILEENAA
-940 YQIQFIAENA
+940 YQVQLIAENA
-950 AAEQII
+950 AAEQIV
-956 RDQTYQAD
+956 RDQQYQTD
-964 MLSLKKQL
+964 MLALKKQL
-972 AEKKITQREYA
+972 AERQITQKEYA

-989 TLDYVRKSNEAA
+989 TLDYIRKTNEAA
-1001 IDALELEFKTD
+1001 IDALESELQVD
-1012 NLSSDDRAKIAEEL
+1012 NMNADDKAKIAEEL
-1026 QKLKAELA
+1026 QRLKAEFA
-1034 QKEAEAEIAAIEKVT
+1034 QKEAEAEISAIEKVA
-1049 KADEKSHKDRMRSLQ
+1049 KADDKAHKDRMRSLQ
-1064 DWLQTAQQAIG
+1064 NWLQTAQQAIG
-1075 SIGDLIA
+1075 NIGELIA

-1087 QITKIEDEQDANN
+1087 QITKIEDEQDAN
-1100 DAYDQDIERIEK
+1100 DEAYDRDIERIEK
-1112 KVEYGLLTEEEAEV
+1112 QVEYGVLSEEEAEIR
-1126 KKRAAKEKTEA
+1126 KRAAKEKTEA
-1137 KNRELEKKKQEL
+1137 KNRELEKKKQDL

-1211 GTHPGGKALVGD
+1211 GAHPGGKALVGD

-1235 VWITPDTPMLVDLP
+1235 AWITPDTPMLVDLP

>member
-8 GLIKA
+8 GLIKE
-13 GELEA
+13 GELEK
-18 LDQCDVKLIKI
+18 LEQCDAKLIKI

-36 AKELAKGIKMEIE
+36 AKELAKGMKMEIE

-134 QNSGNSTRRSA
+134 QNSGNSTRRNA

-179 LSQAVKL
+179 LRQAVKL

-200 LNSTIG
+200 LNSTI
-206 KNTDYVKTNSDSYT
+206 DTNSNYSKKNSDAQT
-220 KQKMTVGDYKAQVK
+220 RQKLTVGAYREEVK
-234 AAIAELD
+234 LAILEIEK
-241 NGNRSLKNYTNLA
+241 GNNRLQNFGTIAGNAGKTLSSQLSPGLNKVHDGMKNI
-254 KGYGGVLKSHVAGG
+254 VAGYVG
-268 FNEVRVSVSSMIKG
+268 G
-282 MIGAQAI
+282 QAVI
-289 IGGIQKLIGLFKSGI
+289 NGIVALFTKLREGVG
-304 QSIIDFEAAN
+304 SIVEFEFAN
-314 SKLGAILGTTS
+314 SRLAAILGTTS
-325 KNIKDLTT
+325 DNIKELTA
-333 DAQRLGA
+333 DAKRLGA
-340 TTKYTASQATA
+340 MTKYTASEATE
-351 LQVEL
+351 LQIEL
-356 AKLGFSKTE
+356 AKLGFTRKEVLQATE
-365 ILQSTE
+365 S
-371 YVLKF
+371 VLRF
-376 AQATGAELPEAAA
+376 AQATGAELGEAAA
-389 LAGASLRMFNADTS
+389 LSGAALRMFDADTR

-416 TKSALSFSYLQTA
+416 TKSALSFNYLATA
-429 MPIVGPVAKSFNFT
+429 LPIVGPVAKSFNFT

-455 DAGFDASMA
+455 DAGFDASMS
-464 ATATRNIFLNLAD
+464 ATATRNILLNLAD
-477 SGGKLATALGAPVKT
+477 GSGKLALALGKPVKT
-492 LPDLVAGLRK
+492 LPDLVDGLKTLR
-502 LKDQGIDLNTTLD
+502 DRGVDLNTTLE

-521 VAAMANFIEMSDK
+521 VSAFNAFLTSADK
-534 IVPLRE
+534 LVPLRE
-540 QITGVS
+540 QITGV
-546 KDLGD
+546 DEELAG
-551 MAEEMGNNVQGA
+551 MAHTMEDNVKGSIA
-563 IYTLSSAWES
+563 SLSSAWEA
-573 LMLSFS
+573 LMLTFS
-579 GGTGAA
+579 NSKGTM
-585 KDFINWVAAK
+585 KSVLDFLARGVRNIADDFKSLEDKETEAMQEALRGR
-595 IREIADLLK
+595 REIA
-604 DPEQRSEDDVN
+604 SEFKIEERYIN
-615 QLQLAAQKEVQTKME
+615 EIKEAWQGYMDGGMDS
-630 TQELEFQVRIE
+630 QEAFKKAVEEKKEYLNSEI
-641 QLRKKYRQKYLSEG
+641 KKYSEVADKAEFSYRKVTEAMQKSNMFTRAQSGTSMSTYNKQRNFQFG
-655 LKEEEANAKATE
+655 LWTEAEKNAEKYRYVLENVDAYESDYVKEHTE
-667 KAQIEAAKEALVE
+667 KVE
-680 LSLIKGRQ
+680 
-688 KEIYEEDLKNLD
+688 
-700 KAKGVYT
+700 
-707 QTLKDWEEKWSFL
+707 
-720 GINFKNALAKMFN
+720 
-733 FETDEIK
+733 
-740 DVNKAFVDFANIKM
+740 
-754 DVTKAESYNEAL
+754 
-766 DKMIEK
+766 
-772 MKQIIEPVKVN
+772 
-783 TNTTKELTEKEKR
+783 TTKVLTEKEKR
-796 ELEKAAAEKLK
+796 ELEKAAAEKRK
-807 IQETYQA
+807 IQESYQD
-814 SVLALM
+814 SILALM

-832 LDYSKKIAA
+832 LEYSKKIAA

-917 EDVFAIDQKYSNKKQ
+917 EDVFAIDQKFASKKQ
-932 LILEENAA
+932 QILEENAA
-940 YQIQFIAENA
+940 YQVQLIAENA
-950 AAEQII
+950 AAEQIV
-956 RDQTYQAD
+956 RDQQYQTD
-964 MLSLKKQL
+964 MLALKKQL
-972 AEKKITQREYA
+972 AERQITQKEFAEREYL
-983 EQEYQL
+983 L
-989 TLDYVRKSNEAA
+989 TLDYVQKTNEAA
-1001 IDALELEFKTD
+1001 IDALELELQAD
-1012 NLSSDDRAKIAEEL
+1012 NLSAEDRKKIAEEL
-1026 QKLKAELA
+1026 QRLKAEFA
-1034 QKEAEAEIAAIEKVT
+1034 QKEAEVEISAIEKVA
-1049 KADEKSHKDRMRSLQ
+1049 KADDKAHKDRMRSLQ
-1064 DWLQTAQQAIG
+1064 NWLQTAQQAIG
-1075 SIGDLIA
+1075 SIGDLVA
-1082 TVYDG
+1082 TVYDS
-1087 QITKIEDEQDANN
+1087 QINKIEDEQDAN
-1100 DAYDQDIERIEK
+1100 DEAYDRDIERIEK
-1112 KVEYGLLTEEEAEV
+1112 QVEYGVLSEEEAEIR
-1126 KKRAAKEKTEA
+1126 KRAAKEKTEA
-1137 KNRELEKKKQEL
+1137 KNRELEKKKQDL

-1199 TPIPSYAEGTKD
+1199 TPIPSYAEGTKNSA
-1211 GTHPGGKALVGD
+1211 HPGGKALVGD

-1235 VWITPDTPMLVDLP
+1235 AWVTPDTPMLVDLP

-1268 NSFAPMFSFLR
+1268 NGFAPMFSFLR
-1279 NSEKGG
+1279 SNEKGG
-1285 AGTTVYNDYSGL
+1285 AATTVYNDYSGL

>member
-104 KDMKQLADVNAKNAA
+104 KDMKQLADANAKNAA

-134 QNSGNSTRRSA
+134 QNSGNSTRRNA

-179 LSQAVKL
+179 LRQAVKL

-200 LNSTIG
+200 LNSTI
-206 KNTDYVKTNSDSYT
+206 DTNSNYSKKNSDAQT
-220 KQKMTVGDYKAQVK
+220 RQKLTVGAYREEVKLAILEINKGNNTLRNFGTIAGNTGKILNTQLAPGFAQIGVGMK
-234 AAIAELD
+234 TLI
-241 NGNRSLKNYTNLA
+241 S
-254 KGYGGVLKSHVAGG
+254 GYV
-268 FNEVRVSVSSMIKG
+268 
-282 MIGAQAI
+282 GAQAVI
-289 IGGIQKLIGLFKSGI
+289 SGI
-304 QSIIDFEAAN
+304 VKLFTLLREGAGDIVKFEFAN
-314 SKLGAILGTTS
+314 SNLAAILGTTS
-325 KNIKDLTT
+325 DKIKDLTA

-340 TTKYTASQATA
+340 TTKYTASQATE
-351 LQVEL
+351 LQIEL
-356 AKLGFSKTE
+356 AKLGFTKKE
-365 ILQSTE
+365 ILDSTSAI
-371 YVLKF
+371 LRF
-376 AQATGAELPEAAA
+376 AQATGAELSEAAA
-389 LAGASLRMFNADTS
+389 LSGAALRMFNADTKD
-403 ETERYVSAMAVAT
+403 TEQYVSAMAIAT
-416 TKSALSFSYLQTA
+416 SKSALSFSYLATA
-429 MPIVGPVAKSFNFT
+429 LPIVGPVAKAFNCT

-455 DAGFDASMA
+455 DAGFDASSS
-464 ATATRNIFLNLAD
+464 ATATRNILLNLAD
-477 SGGKLATALGAPVKT
+477 GSGKLAKALGKPVKT
-492 LPDLVAGLRK
+492 LPELVNGLQS
-502 LKDQGIDLNTTLD
+502 LKDKGVDLNTTLE

-521 VAAMANFIEMSDK
+521 VAAFNAFLTAADK
-534 IVPLRE
+534 IVPLRN
-540 QITGVS
+540 QITGVES
-546 KDLGD
+546 ELAD
-551 MAEEMGNNVQGA
+551 MANTMGDNVQGA
-563 IYTLSSAWES
+563 IANLSSAWEAF
-573 LMLSFS
+573 MLSFS
-579 GGTGAA
+579 NTTGPA
-585 KDFINWVAAK
+585 KEFLNWMADK
-595 IREIADLLK
+595 IRSIANDLK
-604 DPEQRSEDDVN
+604 TPEEKIGQI
-615 QLQLAAQKEVQTKME
+615 E
-630 TQELEFQVRIE
+630 TDFREMA
-641 QLRKKYRQKYLSEG
+641 KKR
-655 LKEEEANAKATE
+655 ANAKILDEE
-667 KAQIEAAKEALVE
+667 KEFNAEYKRLRDAGDTDEEARTKALIQLSNKSIEITASERAEVEKLKKGAQYSTFEFENMSKFKNAAALMF
-680 LSLIKGRQ
+680 
-688 KEIYEEDLKNLD
+688 
-700 KAKGVYT
+700 GVYT
-707 QTLKDWEEKWSFL
+707 KEAEKADKAQLNFSKSFFSLVESEEYNAGIDKIIDKYSKVTVDDDANNTKTL
-720 GINFKNALAKMFN
+720 
-733 FETDEIK
+733 TD
-740 DVNKAFVDFANIKM
+740 
-754 DVTKAESYNEAL
+754 
-766 DKMIEK
+766 
-772 MKQIIEPVKVN
+772 
-783 TNTTKELTEKEKR
+783 KEKR

-897 KLRQLDL
+897 KFRQLDL

-1001 IDALELEFKTD
+1001 IDALELELKTD

-1211 GTHPGGKALVGD
+1211 GAHPGGKALVGD

-1235 VWITPDTPMLVDLP
+1235 AWITPDTPMLVDLP

>member
-104 KDMKQLADVNAKNAA
+104 KDMKQLADANAKNAA

-134 QNSGNSTRRSA
+134 QNSGNSTRRNA

-179 LSQAVKL
+179 LRQAVKL

-200 LNSTIG
+200 LNSTI
-206 KNTDYVKTNSDSYT
+206 DTNSNYSKKNSDAQT
-220 KQKMTVGDYKAQVK
+220 RQKLTVGAYREEVKLAILEINKGNNTLRNFGTIAGNTGKILNTQLAPGFAQIGVGMK
-234 AAIAELD
+234 TLI
-241 NGNRSLKNYTNLA
+241 S
-254 KGYGGVLKSHVAGG
+254 GYV
-268 FNEVRVSVSSMIKG
+268 
-282 MIGAQAI
+282 GAQAVI
-289 IGGIQKLIGLFKSGI
+289 SGI
-304 QSIIDFEAAN
+304 VKLFTLLREGAGDIVKFEFAN
-314 SKLGAILGTTS
+314 SNLAAILGTTS
-325 KNIKDLTT
+325 DKIKDLTA

-340 TTKYTASQATA
+340 TTKYTASQATE
-351 LQVEL
+351 LQIEL
-356 AKLGFSKTE
+356 AKLGFTKKE
-365 ILQSTE
+365 ILDSTSAI
-371 YVLKF
+371 LRF
-376 AQATGAELPEAAA
+376 AQATGAELSEAAA
-389 LAGASLRMFNADTS
+389 LSGAALRMFNADTKD
-403 ETERYVSAMAVAT
+403 TEQYVSAMAIAT
-416 TKSALSFSYLQTA
+416 SKSALSFSYLATA
-429 MPIVGPVAKSFNFT
+429 LPIVGPVAKAFNCT

-455 DAGFDASMA
+455 DAGFDASSS
-464 ATATRNIFLNLAD
+464 ATATRNILLNLAD
-477 SGGKLATALGAPVKT
+477 GSGKLAKALGKPVKT
-492 LPDLVAGLRK
+492 LPELVNGLQS
-502 LKDQGIDLNTTLD
+502 LKDKGVDLNTTLE

-521 VAAMANFIEMSDK
+521 VAAFNAFLTAADK
-534 IVPLRE
+534 IVPLRN
-540 QITGVS
+540 QITGVES
-546 KDLGD
+546 ELAD
-551 MAEEMGNNVQGA
+551 MANTMGDNVQGA
-563 IYTLSSAWES
+563 IANLSSAWEAF
-573 LMLSFS
+573 MLSFS
-579 GGTGAA
+579 NTTGPA
-585 KDFINWVAAK
+585 KEFLNWMADK
-595 IREIADLLK
+595 IRSIANDLK
-604 DPEQRSEDDVN
+604 TPEEKIGQI
-615 QLQLAAQKEVQTKME
+615 E
-630 TQELEFQVRIE
+630 TDFREMA
-641 QLRKKYRQKYLSEG
+641 KKR
-655 LKEEEANAKATE
+655 ANAKILDEE
-667 KAQIEAAKEALVE
+667 KEFNAEYKRLRDAGDTDEEARTKALIQLSNKRIEITASERAGVEKLKKGAQYSTFEFENMSKFKNAAALMF
-680 LSLIKGRQ
+680 
-688 KEIYEEDLKNLD
+688 
-700 KAKGVYT
+700 GVYT
-707 QTLKDWEEKWSFL
+707 KEAEKADKAQLNFSKSFFSLVESEEYNAGIDKIIDKYSKVTVDDDANNTKTL
-720 GINFKNALAKMFN
+720 
-733 FETDEIK
+733 TD
-740 DVNKAFVDFANIKM
+740 
-754 DVTKAESYNEAL
+754 
-766 DKMIEK
+766 
-772 MKQIIEPVKVN
+772 
-783 TNTTKELTEKEKR
+783 KEKR

-897 KLRQLDL
+897 KFRQLDL

-1001 IDALELEFKTD
+1001 IDALELELKTD

-1211 GTHPGGKALVGD
+1211 GAHPGGKALVGD

-1235 VWITPDTPMLVDLP
+1235 AWITPDTPMLVDLP

>member
-104 KDMKQLADVNAKNAA
+104 KDMKQLADANAKNAA

-134 QNSGNSTRRSA
+134 QNSGNSTRRNA

-179 LSQAVKL
+179 LRQAVKL

-200 LNSTIG
+200 LNSTI
-206 KNTDYVKTNSDSYT
+206 DTNSNYSKKNSDAQT
-220 KQKMTVGDYKAQVK
+220 RQKLTVGAYREEVKLAILEINKGNNTLRNFGTIAGNTGKILNTQLAPGFAQIGVGMK
-234 AAIAELD
+234 TLI
-241 NGNRSLKNYTNLA
+241 S
-254 KGYGGVLKSHVAGG
+254 GYV
-268 FNEVRVSVSSMIKG
+268 
-282 MIGAQAI
+282 GAQAVI
-289 IGGIQKLIGLFKSGI
+289 SGI
-304 QSIIDFEAAN
+304 VKLFTLLREGAGDIVKFEFAN
-314 SKLGAILGTTS
+314 SNLAAILGTTS
-325 KNIKDLTT
+325 DKIKDLTA

-340 TTKYTASQATA
+340 TTKYTASQATE
-351 LQVEL
+351 LQIEL
-356 AKLGFSKTE
+356 AKLGFTKKE
-365 ILQSTE
+365 ILDSTSAI
-371 YVLKF
+371 LRF
-376 AQATGAELPEAAA
+376 AQATGAELSEAAA
-389 LAGASLRMFNADTS
+389 LSGAALRMFNADTKD
-403 ETERYVSAMAVAT
+403 TEQYVSAMAIAT
-416 TKSALSFSYLQTA
+416 SKSALSFSYLATA
-429 MPIVGPVAKSFNFT
+429 LPIVGPVAKAFNCT

-455 DAGFDASMA
+455 DAGFDASSS
-464 ATATRNIFLNLAD
+464 ATATRNILLNLAD
-477 SGGKLATALGAPVKT
+477 GSGKLAKALGKPVKT
-492 LPDLVAGLRK
+492 LPELVNGLQS
-502 LKDQGIDLNTTLD
+502 LKDKGVDLNTTLE

-521 VAAMANFIEMSDK
+521 VAAFNAFLTAADK
-534 IVPLRE
+534 IVPLRT
-540 QITGVS
+540 QITGVES
-546 KDLGD
+546 ELAD
-551 MAEEMGNNVQGA
+551 MANTMGDNVQGA
-563 IYTLSSAWES
+563 IANLSSAWEAF
-573 LMLSFS
+573 MLSFS
-579 GGTGAA
+579 NTTGPA
-585 KDFINWVAAK
+585 KEFLNWMADK
-595 IREIADLLK
+595 IRSIANDLK
-604 DPEQRSEDDVN
+604 TPEEKIGQI
-615 QLQLAAQKEVQTKME
+615 E
-630 TQELEFQVRIE
+630 TDFREMA
-641 QLRKKYRQKYLSEG
+641 KKR
-655 LKEEEANAKATE
+655 ANAKILDEE
-667 KAQIEAAKEALVE
+667 KEFNAEYKRLRDAGDTDEEARTKALIQLSNKRIEITASERAEVEKLKKGAQYSTFEFENMSKFKNAAALMF
-680 LSLIKGRQ
+680 
-688 KEIYEEDLKNLD
+688 
-700 KAKGVYT
+700 GVYT
-707 QTLKDWEEKWSFL
+707 KEAEKADKAQLNFSKSFFSLVESEEYNAGIDKIIDKYSKVTVDDDANNTKTL
-720 GINFKNALAKMFN
+720 
-733 FETDEIK
+733 TD
-740 DVNKAFVDFANIKM
+740 
-754 DVTKAESYNEAL
+754 
-766 DKMIEK
+766 
-772 MKQIIEPVKVN
+772 
-783 TNTTKELTEKEKR
+783 KEKR

-897 KLRQLDL
+897 KFRQLDL

-1001 IDALELEFKTD
+1001 IDALELELKTD

-1211 GTHPGGKALVGD
+1211 GAHPGGKALVGD

-1235 VWITPDTPMLVDLP
+1235 AWITPDTPMLVDLP

>member
-104 KDMKQLADVNAKNAA
+104 KDMKQLADANAKNAA

-134 QNSGNSTRRSA
+134 QNSGNSTRRNA

-179 LSQAVKL
+179 LRQAVKL

-200 LNSTIG
+200 LNSTI
-206 KNTDYVKTNSDSYT
+206 DTNSNYSKKNSDAQT
-220 KQKMTVGDYKAQVK
+220 RQKLTVGAYREEVKLAILEINKGNNTLRNFGTIAGNTGKILNTQLAPGFAQIGVGMK
-234 AAIAELD
+234 TLI
-241 NGNRSLKNYTNLA
+241 S
-254 KGYGGVLKSHVAGG
+254 GYV
-268 FNEVRVSVSSMIKG
+268 
-282 MIGAQAI
+282 GAQAVI
-289 IGGIQKLIGLFKSGI
+289 SGI
-304 QSIIDFEAAN
+304 VKLFTLLREGAGDIVKFEFAN
-314 SKLGAILGTTS
+314 SNLAAILGTTS
-325 KNIKDLTT
+325 DKIKDLTA

-340 TTKYTASQATA
+340 TTKYTASQATE
-351 LQVEL
+351 LQIEL
-356 AKLGFSKTE
+356 AKLGFTKKE
-365 ILQSTE
+365 ILDSTSAI
-371 YVLKF
+371 LRF
-376 AQATGAELPEAAA
+376 AQATGAELSEAAA
-389 LAGASLRMFNADTS
+389 LSGAALRMFNADTKD
-403 ETERYVSAMAVAT
+403 TEQYVSAMAIAT
-416 TKSALSFSYLQTA
+416 SKSALSFSYLATA
-429 MPIVGPVAKSFNFT
+429 LPIVGPVAKAFNFT

-455 DAGFDASMA
+455 DAGFDASSS
-464 ATATRNIFLNLAD
+464 ATATRNILLNLAD
-477 SGGKLATALGAPVKT
+477 GSGKLAKALGKPVKT
-492 LPDLVAGLRK
+492 LPELVNGLQS
-502 LKDQGIDLNTTLD
+502 LKDKGVDLNTTLE

-521 VAAMANFIEMSDK
+521 VAAFNAFLTAADK
-534 IVPLRE
+534 IVPLRN
-540 QITGVS
+540 QITGVES
-546 KDLGD
+546 ELAD
-551 MAEEMGNNVQGA
+551 MANTMGDNVQGA
-563 IYTLSSAWES
+563 IANLSSAWEAF
-573 LMLSFS
+573 MLSFS
-579 GGTGAA
+579 NTTGPA
-585 KDFINWVAAK
+585 KEFLNWMADK
-595 IREIADLLK
+595 IRSIANDLK
-604 DPEQRSEDDVN
+604 TPEEKIGQI
-615 QLQLAAQKEVQTKME
+615 E
-630 TQELEFQVRIE
+630 TDFREMA
-641 QLRKKYRQKYLSEG
+641 KKR
-655 LKEEEANAKATE
+655 ANAKILDEE
-667 KAQIEAAKEALVE
+667 KEFNAEYKRLRDAGDTDEEARTKALIQLSNKRIEITASERAEVEKLKKGAQYSTFEFENMSKFKNAAALMF
-680 LSLIKGRQ
+680 
-688 KEIYEEDLKNLD
+688 
-700 KAKGVYT
+700 GVYT
-707 QTLKDWEEKWSFL
+707 KEAEKADKAQLNFSKSFFSLVESEEYNAGIDKIIDKYSKVTVDDDANNTKTL
-720 GINFKNALAKMFN
+720 
-733 FETDEIK
+733 TD
-740 DVNKAFVDFANIKM
+740 
-754 DVTKAESYNEAL
+754 
-766 DKMIEK
+766 
-772 MKQIIEPVKVN
+772 
-783 TNTTKELTEKEKR
+783 KEKR

-832 LDYSKKIAA
+832 IDYSKKIAA

-1001 IDALELEFKTD
+1001 IDALELELKTD

-1211 GTHPGGKALVGD
+1211 GAHPGGKALVGD

-1228 VVMYKGM
+1228 VVMYNGM
-1235 VWITPDTPMLVDLP
+1235 AWITPDTPMLVDLP

>member
-8 GLIKA
+8 GLIKE
-13 GELEA
+13 GELEK
-18 LDQCDVKLIKI
+18 LEQCDAKLIKI

-36 AKELAKGIKMEIE
+36 AKELAKGMKMEIE

-134 QNSGNSTRRSA
+134 QNSGNSTRRNA

-179 LSQAVKL
+179 LRQAVKL

-200 LNSTIG
+200 LNSTI
-206 KNTDYVKTNSDSYT
+206 DTNSNYSKKNSDAQT
-220 KQKMTVGDYKAQVK
+220 RQKLTVGAYREEVKLAILEIEKGNNRLQNFGTIASNAGKALSSQLSPGLNKVH
-234 AAIAELD
+234 D
-241 NGNRSLKNYTNLA
+241 GMKNI
-254 KGYGGVLKSHVAGG
+254 VAGYVG
-268 FNEVRVSVSSMIKG
+268 G
-282 MIGAQAI
+282 QAVI
-289 IGGIQKLIGLFKSGI
+289 NGIVALFTKLREGVG
-304 QSIIDFEAAN
+304 SIVEFEFAN
-314 SKLGAILGTTS
+314 SRLAAILGTTS
-325 KNIKDLTT
+325 DNIKELTA
-333 DAQRLGA
+333 DAKRLGA
-340 TTKYTASQATA
+340 MTKYTASEATE
-351 LQVEL
+351 LQIEL
-356 AKLGFSKTE
+356 AKLGFTRKEVLQATE
-365 ILQSTE
+365 S
-371 YVLKF
+371 VLRF
-376 AQATGAELPEAAA
+376 AQATGAELGEAAA
-389 LAGASLRMFNADTS
+389 LSGAALRMFDADTR

-416 TKSALSFSYLQTA
+416 TKSALSFNYLATA
-429 MPIVGPVAKSFNFT
+429 LPIVGPVAKSFNFT

-455 DAGFDASMA
+455 DAGFDASMS
-464 ATATRNIFLNLAD
+464 ATATRNILLNLAD
-477 SGGKLATALGAPVKT
+477 GSGKLALALGKPVKT
-492 LPDLVAGLRK
+492 LPDLVDGLKTLR
-502 LKDQGIDLNTTLD
+502 DRGVDLNTTLE

-521 VAAMANFIEMSDK
+521 VSAFNAFLTSVDK
-534 IVPLRE
+534 LVPLRE
-540 QITGVS
+540 QITGV
-546 KDLGD
+546 DEELAG
-551 MAEEMGNNVQGA
+551 MAHTMEDNVKGSIA
-563 IYTLSSAWES
+563 SLSSAWEA
-573 LMLSFS
+573 LMLTFS
-579 GGTGAA
+579 NSKGTM
-585 KDFINWVAAK
+585 KSVLDFLARGVRNIADDFKSLEDRETEAMQEALRGQ
-595 IREIADLLK
+595 REIA
-604 DPEQRSEDDVN
+604 SEFKIEERYIN
-615 QLQLAAQKEVQTKME
+615 EIKEAWQGYMDGGMDS
-630 TQELEFQVRIE
+630 QEAFKKAVEEKKEYLNSEI
-641 QLRKKYRQKYLSEG
+641 KKYSEVADKAEFSYRKVTEAMQKSNMFTRAQSGTSMSTYNKQRNFQFG
-655 LKEEEANAKATE
+655 LWTEAEKNAEKYRYVLENVDAYESDYVKEHTE
-667 KAQIEAAKEALVE
+667 KVE
-680 LSLIKGRQ
+680 
-688 KEIYEEDLKNLD
+688 
-700 KAKGVYT
+700 
-707 QTLKDWEEKWSFL
+707 
-720 GINFKNALAKMFN
+720 
-733 FETDEIK
+733 
-740 DVNKAFVDFANIKM
+740 
-754 DVTKAESYNEAL
+754 
-766 DKMIEK
+766 
-772 MKQIIEPVKVN
+772 
-783 TNTTKELTEKEKR
+783 TTKVLTEKEKR
-796 ELEKAAAEKLK
+796 ELEKAAAEKRK
-807 IQETYQA
+807 IQESYQD
-814 SVLALM
+814 SILALM

-832 LDYSKKIAA
+832 LEYSKKIAT

-904 QREAEIDAAEKTG
+904 QREAEIDAAEKTS

-956 RDQTYQAD
+956 RDQIYQAD

-1001 IDALELEFKTD
+1001 IDALELELKTD
-1012 NLSSDDRAKIAEEL
+1012 NLSAEDRAKIAEEL

-1034 QKEAEAEIAAIEKVT
+1034 QKEAEAEIVAIEKVT

-1064 DWLQTAQQAIG
+1064 NWLQTAQQAIG
-1075 SIGDLIA
+1075 NIGELIA

-1087 QITKIEDEQDANN
+1087 QITKIEDEQDAN
-1100 DAYDQDIERIEK
+1100 DEAYDRDIERIEK
-1112 KVEYGLLTEEEAEV
+1112 QVEYGVLSEEEAEIR
-1126 KKRAAKEKTEA
+1126 KRAAKEKTEA
-1137 KNRELEKKKQEL
+1137 KNRELEKKKQDL

-1211 GTHPGGKALVGD
+1211 GAHPGGKALVGD

-1235 VWITPDTPMLVDLP
+1235 AWITPDTPMLVDLP

>member
-1 MGEFGIS
+1 MKTLIS
-8 GLIKA
+8 G
-13 GELEA
+13 
-18 LDQCDVKLIKI
+18 
-29 KNTYVDV
+29 YV
-36 AKELAKGIKMEIE
+36 
-49 TPKELDKLFALYSAQ
+49 
-64 VATAEKTNTEFN
+64 
-76 VTLDKQKKVLQEVA
+76 
-90 DNLQKQASASDLSA
+90 
-104 KDMKQLADVNAKNAA
+104 
-119 ALEKVAKAE
+119 
-128 LAATKA
+128 
-134 QNSGNSTRRSA
+134 
-145 NISEEERLRI
+145 
-155 IKDAITLTN
+155 
-164 REVHSIIEAETANKQ
+164 
-179 LSQAVKL
+179 
-186 LRDTDADYITILAR
+186 
-200 LNSTIG
+200 
-206 KNTDYVKTNSDSYT
+206 
-220 KQKMTVGDYKAQVK
+220 
-234 AAIAELD
+234 
-241 NGNRSLKNYTNLA
+241 
-254 KGYGGVLKSHVAGG
+254 
-268 FNEVRVSVSSMIKG
+268 
-282 MIGAQAI
+282 GAQAVI
-289 IGGIQKLIGLFKSGI
+289 SGI
-304 QSIIDFEAAN
+304 VKLFTLLREGAGDIVKFEFAN
-314 SKLGAILGTTS
+314 SNLAAILGTTS
-325 KNIKDLTT
+325 DKIKDLTA

-340 TTKYTASQATA
+340 TTKYTASQATE
-351 LQVEL
+351 LQIEL
-356 AKLGFSKTE
+356 AKLGFTKKE
-365 ILQSTE
+365 ILDSTSAI
-371 YVLKF
+371 LRF
-376 AQATGAELPEAAA
+376 AQATGAELSEAAA
-389 LAGASLRMFNADTS
+389 LSGAALRMFNADTKD
-403 ETERYVSAMAVAT
+403 TEQYVSAMAIAT
-416 TKSALSFSYLQTA
+416 SKSALSFSYLATA
-429 MPIVGPVAKSFNFT
+429 LPIVGPVAKAFNCT

-455 DAGFDASMA
+455 DAGFDASSS
-464 ATATRNIFLNLAD
+464 ATATRNILLNLAD
-477 SGGKLATALGAPVKT
+477 GSGKLAKALGKPVKT
-492 LPDLVAGLRK
+492 LPELVNGLQS
-502 LKDQGIDLNTTLD
+502 LKDKGVDLNTTLE

-521 VAAMANFIEMSDK
+521 VAAFNAFLTAADK
-534 IVPLRE
+534 IVPLRN
-540 QITGVS
+540 QITGVES
-546 KDLGD
+546 ELAD
-551 MAEEMGNNVQGA
+551 MANTMGDNVQGA
-563 IYTLSSAWES
+563 IANLSSAWEAF
-573 LMLSFS
+573 MLSFS
-579 GGTGAA
+579 NTTGPA
-585 KDFINWVAAK
+585 KEFLNWMADK
-595 IREIADLLK
+595 IRSIANDLK
-604 DPEQRSEDDVN
+604 TPEEKIGQI
-615 QLQLAAQKEVQTKME
+615 E
-630 TQELEFQVRIE
+630 TDFREMA
-641 QLRKKYRQKYLSEG
+641 KKR
-655 LKEEEANAKATE
+655 ANAKILDEE
-667 KAQIEAAKEALVE
+667 KEFNAEYKRLRDAGDTDEEARTKALIQLSNKRIEITASERAEVEKLKKGAQYSTFEFENMSKFKNAAALMF
-680 LSLIKGRQ
+680 
-688 KEIYEEDLKNLD
+688 
-700 KAKGVYT
+700 GVYT
-707 QTLKDWEEKWSFL
+707 KEAEKADKAQLNFSKSFFSLVESEEYNAGIDKIIDKYSKVTVDDDANNTKTL
-720 GINFKNALAKMFN
+720 
-733 FETDEIK
+733 TD
-740 DVNKAFVDFANIKM
+740 
-754 DVTKAESYNEAL
+754 
-766 DKMIEK
+766 
-772 MKQIIEPVKVN
+772 
-783 TNTTKELTEKEKR
+783 KEKR

-897 KLRQLDL
+897 KFRQLDL

-1001 IDALELEFKTD
+1001 IDALELELKTD

-1211 GTHPGGKALVGD
+1211 GAHPGGKALVGD

-1235 VWITPDTPMLVDLP
+1235 AWITPDTPMLVDLP

>member
-104 KDMKQLADVNAKNAA
+104 KDMKQLADANAKNAA

-134 QNSGNSTRRSA
+134 QNSGNSTRRNA

-179 LSQAVKL
+179 LRQAVKL

-200 LNSTIG
+200 LNSTI
-206 KNTDYVKTNSDSYT
+206 DTNSNYSKKNSDAQT
-220 KQKMTVGDYKAQVK
+220 RQKLTVGAYREEVKLAILEINKGNNTLRNFGTIAGNTGKILNTQLAPGFAQIGVGMK
-234 AAIAELD
+234 TLI
-241 NGNRSLKNYTNLA
+241 S
-254 KGYGGVLKSHVAGG
+254 GYV
-268 FNEVRVSVSSMIKG
+268 
-282 MIGAQAI
+282 GAQAVI
-289 IGGIQKLIGLFKSGI
+289 SGI
-304 QSIIDFEAAN
+304 VKLFTLLREGAGDIVKFEFAN
-314 SKLGAILGTTS
+314 SNLAAILGTTS
-325 KNIKDLTT
+325 DKIKDLTA

-340 TTKYTASQATA
+340 TTKYTASQATE
-351 LQVEL
+351 LQIEL
-356 AKLGFSKTE
+356 AKLGFTKKE
-365 ILQSTE
+365 ILDSTSAI
-371 YVLKF
+371 LRF
-376 AQATGAELPEAAA
+376 AQATGAELSEAAA
-389 LAGASLRMFNADTS
+389 LSGAALRMFNADTKD
-403 ETERYVSAMAVAT
+403 TEQYVSAMAIAT
-416 TKSALSFSYLQTA
+416 SKSALSFSYLATA
-429 MPIVGPVAKSFNFT
+429 LPIVGPVAKAFNCT

-455 DAGFDASMA
+455 DAGFDASSS
-464 ATATRNIFLNLAD
+464 ATATRNILLNLAD
-477 SGGKLATALGAPVKT
+477 GSGKLAKALGKPVKT
-492 LPDLVAGLRK
+492 LPELVNGLQS
-502 LKDQGIDLNTTLD
+502 LKDKGVDLNTTLE

-521 VAAMANFIEMSDK
+521 VAAFNAFLTAADK
-534 IVPLRE
+534 IVPLRN
-540 QITGVS
+540 QITGVES
-546 KDLGD
+546 ELAD
-551 MAEEMGNNVQGA
+551 MANTMGDNVQGA
-563 IYTLSSAWES
+563 IANLSSAWETF
-573 LMLSFS
+573 MLSFS
-579 GGTGAA
+579 NTTGPA
-585 KDFINWVAAK
+585 KEFLNWMADK
-595 IREIADLLK
+595 IRSIANDLK
-604 DPEQRSEDDVN
+604 TPEEKIGQI
-615 QLQLAAQKEVQTKME
+615 E
-630 TQELEFQVRIE
+630 TDFREMA
-641 QLRKKYRQKYLSEG
+641 KKR
-655 LKEEEANAKATE
+655 ANAKILDEE
-667 KAQIEAAKEALVE
+667 KEFNAEYKRLRDAGDTDEEARTKALIQLSNKRIEITASERAEVEKLKKGAQYSTFEFENMSKFKNAAALMF
-680 LSLIKGRQ
+680 
-688 KEIYEEDLKNLD
+688 
-700 KAKGVYT
+700 GVYT
-707 QTLKDWEEKWSFL
+707 KEAEKADKAQLNFSKSFFSLVESEEYNAGIDKIIDKYSKVTVDDDANNTKTL
-720 GINFKNALAKMFN
+720 
-733 FETDEIK
+733 TD
-740 DVNKAFVDFANIKM
+740 
-754 DVTKAESYNEAL
+754 
-766 DKMIEK
+766 
-772 MKQIIEPVKVN
+772 
-783 TNTTKELTEKEKR
+783 KEKR

-897 KLRQLDL
+897 KFRQLDL

-1001 IDALELEFKTD
+1001 IDALELELKTD

-1211 GTHPGGKALVGD
+1211 GAHPGGKALVGD

-1235 VWITPDTPMLVDLP
+1235 AWITPDTPMLVDLP

>member
-1 MGEFGIS
+1 M
-8 GLIKA
+8 
-13 GELEA
+13 
-18 LDQCDVKLIKI
+18 
-29 KNTYVDV
+29 
-36 AKELAKGIKMEIE
+36 
-49 TPKELDKLFALYSAQ
+49 YSAQ

-104 KDMKQLADVNAKNAA
+104 KDMKQLADANAKNAA

-134 QNSGNSTRRSA
+134 QNSGNSTRRNA

-179 LSQAVKL
+179 LRQAVKL

-200 LNSTIG
+200 LNSTI
-206 KNTDYVKTNSDSYT
+206 DTNSNYSKKNSDAQT
-220 KQKMTVGDYKAQVK
+220 RQKLTVGAYREEVKLAILEINKGNNTLRNFGTIAGNTGKILNTQLAPGFAQIGVGMK
-234 AAIAELD
+234 TLI
-241 NGNRSLKNYTNLA
+241 S
-254 KGYGGVLKSHVAGG
+254 GYV
-268 FNEVRVSVSSMIKG
+268 
-282 MIGAQAI
+282 GAQAVI
-289 IGGIQKLIGLFKSGI
+289 SGI
-304 QSIIDFEAAN
+304 VKLFTLLREGAGDIVKFEFAN
-314 SKLGAILGTTS
+314 SNLAAILGTTS
-325 KNIKDLTT
+325 DKIKDLTA

-340 TTKYTASQATA
+340 TTKYTASQATE
-351 LQVEL
+351 LQIEL
-356 AKLGFSKTE
+356 AKLGFTKKE
-365 ILQSTE
+365 ILDSTSAI
-371 YVLKF
+371 LRF
-376 AQATGAELPEAAA
+376 AQATGAELSEAAA
-389 LAGASLRMFNADTS
+389 LSGAALRMFNADTKD
-403 ETERYVSAMAVAT
+403 TEQYVSAMAIAT
-416 TKSALSFSYLQTA
+416 SKSALSFSYLATA
-429 MPIVGPVAKSFNFT
+429 LPIVGPVAKAFNCT

-455 DAGFDASMA
+455 DAGFDASSS
-464 ATATRNIFLNLAD
+464 ATATRNILLNLAD
-477 SGGKLATALGAPVKT
+477 GSGKLAKALGKPVKT
-492 LPDLVAGLRK
+492 LPELVNGLQS
-502 LKDQGIDLNTTLD
+502 LKDKGVDLNTTLE

-521 VAAMANFIEMSDK
+521 VAAFNAFLTAADK
-534 IVPLRE
+534 IVPLRN
-540 QITGVS
+540 QITGVES
-546 KDLGD
+546 ELAD
-551 MAEEMGNNVQGA
+551 MANTMGDNVQGA
-563 IYTLSSAWES
+563 IANLSSAWEAF
-573 LMLSFS
+573 MLSFS
-579 GGTGAA
+579 NTTGPA
-585 KDFINWVAAK
+585 KEFLNWMADK
-595 IREIADLLK
+595 IRSIANDLK
-604 DPEQRSEDDVN
+604 TPEEKIGQI
-615 QLQLAAQKEVQTKME
+615 E
-630 TQELEFQVRIE
+630 TDFREMA
-641 QLRKKYRQKYLSEG
+641 KKR
-655 LKEEEANAKATE
+655 ANAKILDEE
-667 KAQIEAAKEALVE
+667 KEFNAEYKRLRDAGDTDEEARTKALIQLSNKRIEITASERAEVEKLKKGAQYSTFEFENMSKFKNAAALMF
-680 LSLIKGRQ
+680 
-688 KEIYEEDLKNLD
+688 
-700 KAKGVYT
+700 GVYT
-707 QTLKDWEEKWSFL
+707 KEAEKADKAQLNFSKSFFSLVESEEYNAGIDKIIDKYSKVTVDDDANNTKTL
-720 GINFKNALAKMFN
+720 
-733 FETDEIK
+733 TD
-740 DVNKAFVDFANIKM
+740 
-754 DVTKAESYNEAL
+754 
-766 DKMIEK
+766 
-772 MKQIIEPVKVN
+772 
-783 TNTTKELTEKEKR
+783 KEKR

-897 KLRQLDL
+897 KFRQLDL

-1001 IDALELEFKTD
+1001 IDALELELKTD

-1211 GTHPGGKALVGD
+1211 GAHPGGKALVGD

-1235 VWITPDTPMLVDLP
+1235 AWITPDTPMLVDLP

>member
-104 KDMKQLADVNAKNAA
+104 KDMKQLADANAKNAA

-134 QNSGNSTRRSA
+134 QNSGNSTRRNA

-179 LSQAVKL
+179 LRQAVKL

-200 LNSTIG
+200 LNSTI
-206 KNTDYVKTNSDSYT
+206 DTNSNYSKKNSDAQT
-220 KQKMTVGDYKAQVK
+220 RQKLTVGAYREEVKLAILEINKGNNTLRNFGTIAGNTGKILNTQLAPGFAQIGVGMK
-234 AAIAELD
+234 TLI
-241 NGNRSLKNYTNLA
+241 S
-254 KGYGGVLKSHVAGG
+254 GYV
-268 FNEVRVSVSSMIKG
+268 
-282 MIGAQAI
+282 GAQAVI
-289 IGGIQKLIGLFKSGI
+289 SGIVKLITLLRERAGDIVK
-304 QSIIDFEAAN
+304 FEFAN
-314 SKLGAILGTTS
+314 SNLAAILGTTS
-325 KNIKDLTT
+325 DKIKDLTA

-340 TTKYTASQATA
+340 TTKYTASQATE
-351 LQVEL
+351 LQIEL
-356 AKLGFSKTE
+356 AKLGFTKKE
-365 ILQSTE
+365 ILDSTSAI
-371 YVLKF
+371 LRF
-376 AQATGAELPEAAA
+376 AQATGAELSEAAA
-389 LAGASLRMFNADTS
+389 LSGAALRMFNADTKD
-403 ETERYVSAMAVAT
+403 TEQYVSAMAIAT
-416 TKSALSFSYLQTA
+416 SKSALSFSYLATA
-429 MPIVGPVAKSFNFT
+429 LPIVGPVAKAFNCT

-455 DAGFDASMA
+455 DAGFDASSS
-464 ATATRNIFLNLAD
+464 ATATRNILLNLAD
-477 SGGKLATALGAPVKT
+477 GSGKLAKALGKPVKT
-492 LPDLVAGLRK
+492 LPELVNGLQS
-502 LKDQGIDLNTTLD
+502 LKDKGVDLNTTLE

-521 VAAMANFIEMSDK
+521 VAAFNAFLTAADK
-534 IVPLRE
+534 IVPLRN
-540 QITGVS
+540 QITGVES
-546 KDLGD
+546 ELAD
-551 MAEEMGNNVQGA
+551 MANTMGDNVQGA
-563 IYTLSSAWES
+563 IANLSSAWEAF
-573 LMLSFS
+573 MLSFS
-579 GGTGAA
+579 NTTGPA
-585 KDFINWVAAK
+585 KEFLNWMADK
-595 IREIADLLK
+595 IRSIANDLK
-604 DPEQRSEDDVN
+604 TPEEKIGQI
-615 QLQLAAQKEVQTKME
+615 E
-630 TQELEFQVRIE
+630 TDFREMA
-641 QLRKKYRQKYLSEG
+641 KKR
-655 LKEEEANAKATE
+655 ANAKILDEE
-667 KAQIEAAKEALVE
+667 KEFNAEYKRLRDAGDTDEEARTKALIQLSNKRIEITASERAEVEKLKKGAQYSTFEFENMSKFKNAAALMF
-680 LSLIKGRQ
+680 
-688 KEIYEEDLKNLD
+688 
-700 KAKGVYT
+700 GVYT
-707 QTLKDWEEKWSFL
+707 KEAEKADKAQLNFSKSFFSLVESEEYNAGIDKIIDKYSKVTVDDDANNTKTL
-720 GINFKNALAKMFN
+720 
-733 FETDEIK
+733 TD
-740 DVNKAFVDFANIKM
+740 
-754 DVTKAESYNEAL
+754 
-766 DKMIEK
+766 
-772 MKQIIEPVKVN
+772 
-783 TNTTKELTEKEKR
+783 KEKR

-897 KLRQLDL
+897 KFRQLDL

-1001 IDALELEFKTD
+1001 IDALELELKTD

-1211 GTHPGGKALVGD
+1211 GAHPGGKALVGD

-1235 VWITPDTPMLVDLP
+1235 AWITPDTPMLVDLP

>member
-104 KDMKQLADVNAKNAA
+104 KDMKQLADANAKNAA

-134 QNSGNSTRRSA
+134 QNSGNSTRRNA

-179 LSQAVKL
+179 LRQAVKL

-200 LNSTIG
+200 LNSTI
-206 KNTDYVKTNSDSYT
+206 DTNSNYSKKNSDAQT
-220 KQKMTVGDYKAQVK
+220 RQKLTVGAYREEVKLAILEINKGNNTLRNFGTIAGNTGKILNTQLAPGFAQIGVGMK
-234 AAIAELD
+234 TLI
-241 NGNRSLKNYTNLA
+241 S
-254 KGYGGVLKSHVAGG
+254 GYV
-268 FNEVRVSVSSMIKG
+268 
-282 MIGAQAI
+282 GAQAVI
-289 IGGIQKLIGLFKSGI
+289 SGI
-304 QSIIDFEAAN
+304 VKLFTLLREGAGDIVKFEFAN
-314 SKLGAILGTTS
+314 SNLAAILGTTS
-325 KNIKDLTT
+325 DKIKDLTA

-340 TTKYTASQATA
+340 TTKYTASQATE
-351 LQVEL
+351 LQIEL
-356 AKLGFSKTE
+356 AKLGFTKKE
-365 ILQSTE
+365 ILDSTSAI
-371 YVLKF
+371 LRF
-376 AQATGAELPEAAA
+376 AQATGAELSEAAA
-389 LAGASLRMFNADTS
+389 LSGAALRMFNADTKD
-403 ETERYVSAMAVAT
+403 TEQYVSAMAIAT
-416 TKSALSFSYLQTA
+416 SKSALSFSYLATA
-429 MPIVGPVAKSFNFT
+429 LPIVGPVAKAFNCT

-455 DAGFDASMA
+455 DAGFDASSS
-464 ATATRNIFLNLAD
+464 ATATRNILLNLAD
-477 SGGKLATALGAPVKT
+477 GSGKLAKALGKPVKT
-492 LPDLVAGLRK
+492 LPELVNGLQS
-502 LKDQGIDLNTTLD
+502 LKDKGVDLNTTLE

-521 VAAMANFIEMSDK
+521 VAAFNAFLTAADK
-534 IVPLRE
+534 IVPLRN
-540 QITGVS
+540 QITGVES
-546 KDLGD
+546 ELAD
-551 MAEEMGNNVQGA
+551 MANTMGDNVQGA
-563 IYTLSSAWES
+563 IANLSSAWEAF
-573 LMLSFS
+573 MLSFS
-579 GGTGAA
+579 NTTGPA
-585 KDFINWVAAK
+585 KEFLNWMADK
-595 IREIADLLK
+595 IRSIANDLK
-604 DPEQRSEDDVN
+604 TPEEKIGQI
-615 QLQLAAQKEVQTKME
+615 E
-630 TQELEFQVRIE
+630 TDFREMA
-641 QLRKKYRQKYLSEG
+641 KKR
-655 LKEEEANAKATE
+655 ANAKILDEE
-667 KAQIEAAKEALVE
+667 KEFNAEYKRLRDAGDTDEEARTKALIQLSNKRIEITASERAEVEKLKKGAQYSTFEFENMSKFKNAAALMF
-680 LSLIKGRQ
+680 
-688 KEIYEEDLKNLD
+688 
-700 KAKGVYT
+700 GVYT
-707 QTLKDWEEKWSFL
+707 KEAEKADKAQLNFSKSFFSLVESEEYNAGIDKIIDKYSKVTVDDDANNTKTL
-720 GINFKNALAKMFN
+720 
-733 FETDEIK
+733 TD
-740 DVNKAFVDFANIKM
+740 
-754 DVTKAESYNEAL
+754 
-766 DKMIEK
+766 
-772 MKQIIEPVKVN
+772 
-783 TNTTKELTEKEKR
+783 KEKR

-897 KLRQLDL
+897 KFRQLDL

-1001 IDALELEFKTD
+1001 IDALELELKTD

-1026 QKLKAELA
+1026 QKMKAELA

-1211 GTHPGGKALVGD
+1211 GAHPGGKALVGD

-1235 VWITPDTPMLVDLP
+1235 AWITPDTPMLVDLP